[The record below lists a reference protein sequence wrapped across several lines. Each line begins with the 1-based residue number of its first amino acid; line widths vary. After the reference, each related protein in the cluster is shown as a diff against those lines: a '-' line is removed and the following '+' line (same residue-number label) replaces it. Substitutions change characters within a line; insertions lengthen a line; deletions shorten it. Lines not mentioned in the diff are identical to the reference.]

1 MTTENNSS
9 SGNGTSCWSSRDAN
23 LTVTLT
29 THRIV
34 FQSTSDSTAAAAHF
48 LHHCAIKPN
57 GITAAGA
64 GGSDGGPLWNLRK
77 SPKILIESI
86 THGDLHLVFR
96 SGQKDRDLFLEHLQ
110 KAIGRRQW
118 EESSRVQ
125 HQKQHQK
132 QVEKHGNGSG
142 GTVQVGVGAIL
153 ERNQYRHERAKKL
166 TEDAFGNSGMGGKNK
181 SVVVGG
187 GNYKKQPLSKDK
199 KAQEV
204 ETLFREAGELISII
218 HKYVATLEKNQK
230 TGADGSGAGS
240 EVEDTTELTGMLQG
254 MGMITALTRESAQDK
269 LFHEMLARQICDFL
283 SNNKA
288 FKMSRGGS
296 GIMTL
301 TDVYCLY
308 NRARGANMISP
319 DDLLEALGKMEG
331 LGLGMKLREFDASGV
346 KVLQEVGF
354 DDSVMA
360 KKLMEYMERMEEE
373 ENGGGKSNSGG
384 IMSYFLSGGGGGGEA
399 SASKSTGGKQ
409 FHVGVTSLEAARILK
424 ISPLLANEQLFA
436 AERNGYLCRDT
447 TLEGTRFY
455 RNLFV
460 TY

>member
-1 MTTENNSS
+1 
-9 SGNGTSCWSSRDAN
+9 
-23 LTVTLT
+23 
-29 THRIV
+29 
-34 FQSTSDSTAAAAHF
+34 
-48 LHHCAIKPN
+48 
-57 GITAAGA
+57 
-64 GGSDGGPLWNLRK
+64 LRK

-110 KAIGRRQW
+110 KALGRKQW
-118 EESSRVQ
+118 EESYRRLQTQQMNTQGDGPDGAVV
-125 HQKQHQK
+125 K
-132 QVEKHGNGSG
+132 
-142 GTVQVGVGAIL
+142 VGVGAIL

-230 TGADGSGAGS
+230 IGADGSGAGAGAGS